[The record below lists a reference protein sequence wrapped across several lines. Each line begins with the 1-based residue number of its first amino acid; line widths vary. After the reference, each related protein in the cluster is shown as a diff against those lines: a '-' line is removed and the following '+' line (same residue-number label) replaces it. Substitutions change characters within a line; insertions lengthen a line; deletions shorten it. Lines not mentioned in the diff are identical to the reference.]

1 MELSM
6 HIVFTGEADGNYWSS
21 DNDENLKIKH
31 NLNDKKNKKAYFE
44 FATLQT

>member
-6 HIVFTGEADGNYWSS
+6 HIVFTGEADGNYLSS

-31 NLNDKKNKKAYFE
+31 DLNDKKNKNAYFE